1 MLASL
6 LFVCALVVAGLAVAG
21 WVVNVA
27 DSAPSIKSLHP
38 RIPGSPSQVFAA
50 DGESLGYIY
59 SPTIRTPVAGGQIP
73 NIVKQATIAIEDR
86 RFWQHG
92 ALDYQGIL
100 RAAIRDAVNGGSS
113 LQGASTLTMQLVDN
127 VYLPQRLRA
136 QHNLKYK
143 IIQAKL
149 AEQLEGMHSKHW
161 ILNSYLNDV
170 PYGTVGGQTAYGVQA
185 AARMFFDKPVWKL
198 TLAQA
203 ALLAGLPQAPSQ
215 YNPFIDKAAAR
226 QRRAEVLQAMVNADN
241 ITQAQANAANRE
253 PLRLRSD
260 NSYQYRRDPYV
271 FDYIASQV
279 AHDLC
284 PKTPNNCATLTRGGL
299 KIYSTID
306 LRKQALATQ
315 AILAHEGAPR
325 PSRARAWPRWTRPTA
340 IFSPSPPRASTARPS
355 STTRPRPTA
364 SRGRRSR
371 CSP

>member
-1 MLASL
+1 MA
-6 LFVCALVVAGLAVAG
+6 AT
-21 WVVNVA
+21 
-27 DSAPSIKSLHP
+27 
-38 RIPGSPSQVFAA
+38 SQV
-50 DGESLGYIY
+50 
-59 SPTIRTPVAGGQIP
+59 
-73 NIVKQATIAIEDR
+73 NKATIAIEDR

-226 QRRAEVLQAMVNADN
+226 QRRAEVLQAMVQADN
-241 ITQAQANAANRE
+241 ITQAQAAPKIDALAAATRNMAGCGKADEVGKALGADVVANDSVKVRDLPPALQDMVLKLSIGQATPPFGSSSEGVRVLVLCGRDDPVEATKPSFDQIYTQLNQERINRRAMRY
-253 PLRLRSD
+253 LRDL
-260 NSYQYRRDPYV
+260 RRDAV
-271 FDYIASQV
+271 VDY
-279 AHDLC
+279 
-284 PKTPNNCATLTRGGL
+284 R
-299 KIYSTID
+299 
-306 LRKQALATQ
+306 
-315 AILAHEGAPR
+315 
-325 PSRARAWPRWTRPTA
+325 
-340 IFSPSPPRASTARPS
+340 
-355 STTRPRPTA
+355 
-364 SRGRRSR
+364 
-371 CSP
+371 